1 MSENEIY
8 TKIRTLKELEALID
22 EAEEEAEAIRNVLKA
37 HMEEQGTQELRAGAY
52 KARYT
57 TVTSNRF
64 DSAAFKKIHAD
75 LYAQYTKTTVTRRF
89 TLA

>member
-1 MSENEIY
+1 
-8 TKIRTLKELEALID
+8 
-22 EAEEEAEAIRNVLKA
+22 
-37 HMEEQGTQELRAGAY
+37 MEEQGTQELRAGAY

-64 DSAAFKKIHAD
+64 DSAAFKKTHAD